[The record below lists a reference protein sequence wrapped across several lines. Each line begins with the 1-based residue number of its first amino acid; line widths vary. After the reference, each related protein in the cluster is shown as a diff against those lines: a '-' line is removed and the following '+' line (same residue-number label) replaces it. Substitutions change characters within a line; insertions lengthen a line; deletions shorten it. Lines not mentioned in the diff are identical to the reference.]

1 MLETIIFVLITAA
14 LVLCCYLFY
23 ALYSLQNR
31 D

>member
-1 MLETIIFVLITAA
+1 MLETIIFVLITVA
-14 LVLCCYLFY
+14 LVLSGYLFY